1 MELPPPP
8 PPPEDIDEPPPPP
21 PVDVPPPVVPP
32 PLIDL
37 PAFEGPCTAITAQV
51 KETPRAQTQT
61 PRAPGPDHAGELQ
74 VAQRPHR
81 RGHRRMLSVGFAPPE
96 RGGSRGGDHHG
107 RRRRQ
112 GGRDQVTQS
121 SGFPRLDAAVECVV
135 RRLPFEPG
143 KRDGQPVDS
152 QVSVPIVFKLEVD
165 AAHIVRDRT
174 GARPSRSGVE
184 LSGNVFSVRGI
195 AEWLVKPV
203 VTDNPYG
210 IEALW
215 TQSDYVGKGVFVILI
230 TMSLWSWLV
239 MINKWLDQRM
249 LRKVAVE
256 AEKSFLTAGSMQ
268 EGIAK
273 LKGKINPF
281 RDIAQDGLQ
290 RSSIIARPRRATS
303 RATSSSVTWVES
315 HIRRRTDMLQSSLQS
330 GMVVLASV
338 GATSP
343 FVGLFGTVWGIYHA
357 LISISIAGQASLD
370 KVAGPIGE
378 ALIMTAMGLA
388 VAVPAV
394 LGFNG
399 LLRGNKS
406 LMERANYFAH
416 DVQAALLAGSRVA
429 GK

>member
-1 MELPPPP
+1 M
-8 PPPEDIDEPPPPP
+8 
-21 PVDVPPPVVPP
+21 
-32 PLIDL
+32 
-37 PAFEGPCTAITAQV
+37 AA
-51 KETPRAQTQT
+51 ET
-61 PRAPGPDHAGELQ
+61 G
-74 VAQRPHR
+74 
-81 RGHRRMLSVGFAPPE
+81 M
-96 RGGSRGGDHHG
+96 
-107 RRRRQ
+107 
-112 GGRDQVTQS
+112 
-121 SGFPRLDAAVECVV
+121 
-135 RRLPFEPG
+135 
-143 KRDGQPVDS
+143 
-152 QVSVPIVFKLEVD
+152 
-165 AAHIVRDRT
+165 
-174 GARPSRSGVE
+174 
-184 LSGNVFSVRGI
+184 
-195 AEWLVKPV
+195 
-203 VTDNPYG
+203 TDNPYG
-210 IEALW
+210 IQALW

-239 MINKWLDQRM
+239 MINKWLDQRA
-249 LRKVAVE
+249 LKKAAGE
-256 AEKSFLTAGSMQ
+256 AEKNFFSAGSMQ

-273 LKGKINPF
+273 LKGKMNPF

-290 RSSIIARPRRATS
+290 AADHHRKSTARDVSSGIDFT
-303 RATSSSVTWVES
+303 TWVQS
-315 HIRRRTDMLQSSLQS
+315 HVERRTNMLQSSLQS

-399 LLRGNKS
+399 LLRGNKA

-416 DVQAALLAGSRVA
+416 DVQAVLLQGSRVT

>member
-1 MELPPPP
+1 M
-8 PPPEDIDEPPPPP
+8 
-21 PVDVPPPVVPP
+21 
-32 PLIDL
+32 
-37 PAFEGPCTAITAQV
+37 
-51 KETPRAQTQT
+51 
-61 PRAPGPDHAGELQ
+61 AGETT
-74 VAQRPHR
+74 
-81 RGHRRMLSVGFAPPE
+81 
-96 RGGSRGGDHHG
+96 
-107 RRRRQ
+107 
-112 GGRDQVTQS
+112 VT
-121 SGFPRLDAAVECVV
+121 E
-135 RRLPFEPG
+135 
-143 KRDGQPVDS
+143 
-152 QVSVPIVFKLEVD
+152 
-165 AAHIVRDRT
+165 
-174 GARPSRSGVE
+174 
-184 LSGNVFSVRGI
+184 
-195 AEWLVKPV
+195 
-203 VTDNPYG
+203 NPYG
-210 IEALW
+210 IESMW

-230 TMSLWSWLV
+230 VMSLWSWLV

-249 LRKVAVE
+249 LRKVAAE
-256 AEKSFLTAGSMQ
+256 AEKSFWSAGSIQ
-268 EGIAK
+268 EGVAK

-290 RSSIIARPRRATS
+290 AVEHHRKSA
-303 RATSSSVTWVES
+303 SVTSKIELADWVRS
-315 HIRRRTDMLQSSLQS
+315 HIDKRTTMLQSSLQS

-399 LLRGNKS
+399 LLRGNKA

-416 DVQAALLAGSRVA
+416 DVEAALVAGSRVS

>member
-1 MELPPPP
+1 M
-8 PPPEDIDEPPPPP
+8 
-21 PVDVPPPVVPP
+21 
-32 PLIDL
+32 
-37 PAFEGPCTAITAQV
+37 
-51 KETPRAQTQT
+51 
-61 PRAPGPDHAGELQ
+61 AGE
-74 VAQRPHR
+74 
-81 RGHRRMLSVGFAPPE
+81 
-96 RGGSRGGDHHG
+96 
-107 RRRRQ
+107 
-112 GGRDQVTQS
+112 T
-121 SGFPRLDAAVECVV
+121 
-135 RRLPFEPG
+135 
-143 KRDGQPVDS
+143 
-152 QVSVPIVFKLEVD
+152 
-165 AAHIVRDRT
+165 T
-174 GARPSRSGVE
+174 
-184 LSGNVFSVRGI
+184 
-195 AEWLVKPV
+195 

-215 TQSDYVGKGVFVILI
+215 TTSDYVGKGVFVILI
-230 TMSLWSWLV
+230 VMSLWSWLV

-249 LRKVAVE
+249 LRKVAAE
-256 AEKSFLTAGSMQ
+256 AEKQFFAAGSMQ
-268 EGIAK
+268 EGIGK

-290 RSSIIARPRRATS
+290 AVEHHRKSA
-303 RATSSSVTWVES
+303 SVTSKIELADWVRS
-315 HIRRRTDMLQSSLQS
+315 HIDKRTTMLQSSLQS

-399 LLRGNKS
+399 LLRGNKA

-416 DVQAALLAGSRVA
+416 DVEAALIAGSRVS

>member
-1 MELPPPP
+1 M
-8 PPPEDIDEPPPPP
+8 
-21 PVDVPPPVVPP
+21 
-32 PLIDL
+32 
-37 PAFEGPCTAITAQV
+37 
-51 KETPRAQTQT
+51 
-61 PRAPGPDHAGELQ
+61 AGETT
-74 VAQRPHR
+74 
-81 RGHRRMLSVGFAPPE
+81 
-96 RGGSRGGDHHG
+96 
-107 RRRRQ
+107 
-112 GGRDQVTQS
+112 VT
-121 SGFPRLDAAVECVV
+121 
-135 RRLPFEPG
+135 
-143 KRDGQPVDS
+143 DG
-152 QVSVPIVFKLEVD
+152 
-165 AAHIVRDRT
+165 
-174 GARPSRSGVE
+174 
-184 LSGNVFSVRGI
+184 
-195 AEWLVKPV
+195 

-256 AEKSFLTAGSMQ
+256 AEKNFFMAGSLQ
-268 EGIAK
+268 EGIGK

-290 RSSIIARPRRATS
+290 AVEHHRKNAGRDVASN
-303 RATSSSVTWVES
+303 VELNDWVSS
-315 HIRRRTDMLQSSLQS
+315 HIEKRINMLQSSLQS

-416 DVQAALLAGSRVA
+416 DVQAALLGGSRVA

>member
-1 MELPPPP
+1 MA
-8 PPPEDIDEPPPPP
+8 DETN
-21 PVDVPPPVVPP
+21 
-32 PLIDL
+32 L
-37 PAFEGPCTAITAQV
+37 
-51 KETPRAQTQT
+51 
-61 PRAPGPDHAGELQ
+61 
-74 VAQRPHR
+74 
-81 RGHRRMLSVGFAPPE
+81 
-96 RGGSRGGDHHG
+96 
-107 RRRRQ
+107 
-112 GGRDQVTQS
+112 
-121 SGFPRLDAAVECVV
+121 
-135 RRLPFEPG
+135 
-143 KRDGQPVDS
+143 
-152 QVSVPIVFKLEVD
+152 
-165 AAHIVRDRT
+165 
-174 GARPSRSGVE
+174 
-184 LSGNVFSVRGI
+184 
-195 AEWLVKPV
+195 

-215 TQSDYVGKGVFVILI
+215 TTSDYVGKGVFVILI
-230 TMSLWSWLV
+230 VMSLWSWLV

-249 LRKVAVE
+249 LRKVANE
-256 AEKSFLTAGSMQ
+256 AEKQFWTAGSMN
-268 EGIAK
+268 EGIAQAE
-273 LKGKINPF
+273 G
-281 RDIAQDGLQ
+281 QDQSLPRHRPGRRPGGGASSQERGTRRHKQHRARGLG
-290 RSSIIARPRRATS
+290 A
-303 RATSSSVTWVES
+303 S
-315 HIRRRTDMLQSSLQS
+315 HIDKRTNMLQSSLQS

-416 DVQAALLAGSRVA
+416 DVQAALLAGSRVS

>member
-1 MELPPPP
+1 M
-8 PPPEDIDEPPPPP
+8 
-21 PVDVPPPVVPP
+21 
-32 PLIDL
+32 
-37 PAFEGPCTAITAQV
+37 
-51 KETPRAQTQT
+51 
-61 PRAPGPDHAGELQ
+61 AGE
-74 VAQRPHR
+74 
-81 RGHRRMLSVGFAPPE
+81 
-96 RGGSRGGDHHG
+96 
-107 RRRRQ
+107 
-112 GGRDQVTQS
+112 T
-121 SGFPRLDAAVECVV
+121 
-135 RRLPFEPG
+135 
-143 KRDGQPVDS
+143 
-152 QVSVPIVFKLEVD
+152 
-165 AAHIVRDRT
+165 T
-174 GARPSRSGVE
+174 
-184 LSGNVFSVRGI
+184 
-195 AEWLVKPV
+195 

-230 TMSLWSWLV
+230 VMSLWSWLV

-249 LRKVAVE
+249 LKKVANE
-256 AEKSFLTAGSMQ
+256 AEKNFWSAGSIN

-273 LKGKINPF
+273 LKGKANPF
-281 RDIAQDGLQ
+281 RDIAQDGISALEHH
-290 RSSIIARPRRATS
+290 RKGASRDVTS
-303 RATSSSVTWVES
+303 NIEAADWVRS
-315 HIRRRTDMLQSSLQS
+315 HIDKRTTMLQSSLQS

-338 GATSP
+338 GATAP

-399 LLRGNKS
+399 LLRGNRA

-429 GK
+429 GR

>member
-1 MELPPPP
+1 M
-8 PPPEDIDEPPPPP
+8 
-21 PVDVPPPVVPP
+21 
-32 PLIDL
+32 
-37 PAFEGPCTAITAQV
+37 
-51 KETPRAQTQT
+51 
-61 PRAPGPDHAGELQ
+61 AGE
-74 VAQRPHR
+74 AT
-81 RGHRRMLSVGFAPPE
+81 
-96 RGGSRGGDHHG
+96 
-107 RRRRQ
+107 
-112 GGRDQVTQS
+112 VT
-121 SGFPRLDAAVECVV
+121 
-135 RRLPFEPG
+135 
-143 KRDGQPVDS
+143 
-152 QVSVPIVFKLEVD
+152 
-165 AAHIVRDRT
+165 
-174 GARPSRSGVE
+174 
-184 LSGNVFSVRGI
+184 
-195 AEWLVKPV
+195 
-203 VTDNPYG
+203 TDNPYG

-215 TQSDYVGKGVFVILI
+215 ATSDYVGKGVFVILI
-230 TMSLWSWLV
+230 VMSLWSWLV

-249 LRKVAVE
+249 LRKVAGE
-256 AEKSFLTAGSMQ
+256 AEKAFFSAGSMQ
-268 EGIAK
+268 EGIGK

-281 RDIAQDGLQ
+281 RDIAQDGLSAVEHH
-290 RSSIIARPRRATS
+290 RKSAARDVTS
-303 RATSSSVTWVES
+303 NIELGDWVQS
-315 HIRRRTDMLQSSLQS
+315 HIDKRTSMLQSSLQS

-416 DVQAALLAGSRVA
+416 DVQAALLSGSRVA

>member
-1 MELPPPP
+1 M
-8 PPPEDIDEPPPPP
+8 
-21 PVDVPPPVVPP
+21 
-32 PLIDL
+32 
-37 PAFEGPCTAITAQV
+37 
-51 KETPRAQTQT
+51 
-61 PRAPGPDHAGELQ
+61 AGETT
-74 VAQRPHR
+74 
-81 RGHRRMLSVGFAPPE
+81 S
-96 RGGSRGGDHHG
+96 
-107 RRRRQ
+107 
-112 GGRDQVTQS
+112 
-121 SGFPRLDAAVECVV
+121 
-135 RRLPFEPG
+135 
-143 KRDGQPVDS
+143 
-152 QVSVPIVFKLEVD
+152 
-165 AAHIVRDRT
+165 
-174 GARPSRSGVE
+174 
-184 LSGNVFSVRGI
+184 
-195 AEWLVKPV
+195 
-203 VTDNPYG
+203 TDNPYG

-249 LRKVAVE
+249 LRKVAAE
-256 AEKSFLTAGSMQ
+256 AEKHFWAAGSMN

-273 LKGKINPF
+273 LKGKVNPF
-281 RDIAQDGLQ
+281 RDIAQDGVQ
-290 RSSIIARPRRATS
+290 AVDHHRKSAS
-303 RATSSSVTWVES
+303 RDVAANIELADWVRT
-315 HIRRRTDMLQSSLQS
+315 HIDKRTTMLQSSLQS

-399 LLRGNKS
+399 LLRGNKA

-416 DVQAALLAGSRVA
+416 DVEAALIAGSRVA
-429 GK
+429 VK

>member
-1 MELPPPP
+1 M
-8 PPPEDIDEPPPPP
+8 
-21 PVDVPPPVVPP
+21 
-32 PLIDL
+32 
-37 PAFEGPCTAITAQV
+37 
-51 KETPRAQTQT
+51 
-61 PRAPGPDHAGELQ
+61 AGE
-74 VAQRPHR
+74 
-81 RGHRRMLSVGFAPPE
+81 
-96 RGGSRGGDHHG
+96 
-107 RRRRQ
+107 
-112 GGRDQVTQS
+112 T
-121 SGFPRLDAAVECVV
+121 
-135 RRLPFEPG
+135 
-143 KRDGQPVDS
+143 
-152 QVSVPIVFKLEVD
+152 
-165 AAHIVRDRT
+165 T
-174 GARPSRSGVE
+174 
-184 LSGNVFSVRGI
+184 
-195 AEWLVKPV
+195 

-249 LRKVAVE
+249 LRRVAAE
-256 AEKSFLTAGSMQ
+256 AEKNFFTAGSLQ
-268 EGIAK
+268 EGIGK
-273 LKGKINPF
+273 LKGKVNPF
-281 RDIAQDGLQ
+281 RDIAQDGLSAVEHH
-290 RSSIIARPRRATS
+290 RKSAGRDVTS
-303 RATSSSVTWVES
+303 NIELADWVAS
-315 HIRRRTDMLQSSLQS
+315 HIDKRTTMLQSSLQS

-399 LLRGNKS
+399 LLRGNKA

-416 DVQAALLAGSRVA
+416 DVQASLLSGSRVP

>member
-1 MELPPPP
+1 MA
-8 PPPEDIDEPPPPP
+8 DE
-21 PVDVPPPVVPP
+21 
-32 PLIDL
+32 
-37 PAFEGPCTAITAQV
+37 TT
-51 KETPRAQTQT
+51 
-61 PRAPGPDHAGELQ
+61 
-74 VAQRPHR
+74 
-81 RGHRRMLSVGFAPPE
+81 
-96 RGGSRGGDHHG
+96 
-107 RRRRQ
+107 
-112 GGRDQVTQS
+112 
-121 SGFPRLDAAVECVV
+121 
-135 RRLPFEPG
+135 
-143 KRDGQPVDS
+143 
-152 QVSVPIVFKLEVD
+152 
-165 AAHIVRDRT
+165 
-174 GARPSRSGVE
+174 
-184 LSGNVFSVRGI
+184 
-195 AEWLVKPV
+195 

-249 LRKVAVE
+249 LRKVAAE
-256 AEKSFLTAGSMQ
+256 AEKQFWTAGSMQ
-268 EGIAK
+268 DGIGK

-281 RDIAQDGLQ
+281 RDIAQDGLSAVEHH
-290 RSSIIARPRRATS
+290 RKTTARDVTS
-303 RATSSSVTWVES
+303 NIELGPWVES
-315 HIRRRTDMLQSSLQS
+315 HVQRRTDMLQSSLQS

-416 DVQAALLAGSRVA
+416 DVEAALLAGSRV

>member
-1 MELPPPP
+1 M
-8 PPPEDIDEPPPPP
+8 
-21 PVDVPPPVVPP
+21 
-32 PLIDL
+32 
-37 PAFEGPCTAITAQV
+37 
-51 KETPRAQTQT
+51 
-61 PRAPGPDHAGELQ
+61 AGETT
-74 VAQRPHR
+74 
-81 RGHRRMLSVGFAPPE
+81 S
-96 RGGSRGGDHHG
+96 
-107 RRRRQ
+107 
-112 GGRDQVTQS
+112 
-121 SGFPRLDAAVECVV
+121 
-135 RRLPFEPG
+135 
-143 KRDGQPVDS
+143 
-152 QVSVPIVFKLEVD
+152 
-165 AAHIVRDRT
+165 
-174 GARPSRSGVE
+174 
-184 LSGNVFSVRGI
+184 
-195 AEWLVKPV
+195 
-203 VTDNPYG
+203 TDNPYG

-249 LRKVAVE
+249 LRKVAAE
-256 AEKSFLTAGSMQ
+256 AEKSFWSAGSMN

-273 LKGKINPF
+273 LKGKVNPF
-281 RDIAQDGLQ
+281 RDIAQDGVQ
-290 RSSIIARPRRATS
+290 AVDHHRKSSARDVAS
-303 RATSSSVTWVES
+303 NIELGEWV
-315 HIRRRTDMLQSSLQS
+315 RTHLEKRTNMLQSSLQS

-338 GATSP
+338 GATAP

-416 DVQAALLAGSRVA
+416 DVEAALLAGSRVA

>member
-1 MELPPPP
+1 M
-8 PPPEDIDEPPPPP
+8 
-21 PVDVPPPVVPP
+21 
-32 PLIDL
+32 
-37 PAFEGPCTAITAQV
+37 
-51 KETPRAQTQT
+51 
-61 PRAPGPDHAGELQ
+61 AGETT
-74 VAQRPHR
+74 
-81 RGHRRMLSVGFAPPE
+81 
-96 RGGSRGGDHHG
+96 
-107 RRRRQ
+107 
-112 GGRDQVTQS
+112 VTE
-121 SGFPRLDAAVECVV
+121 G
-135 RRLPFEPG
+135 
-143 KRDGQPVDS
+143 
-152 QVSVPIVFKLEVD
+152 
-165 AAHIVRDRT
+165 
-174 GARPSRSGVE
+174 
-184 LSGNVFSVRGI
+184 
-195 AEWLVKPV
+195 

-249 LRKVAVE
+249 LRKVAVD
-256 AEKSFLTAGSMQ
+256 AEKQFFGAGSMN
-268 EGIAK
+268 EGIGR

-281 RDIAQDGLQ
+281 RDIAQDGMQAVEHHRKNAGRDVASNVELND
-290 RSSIIARPRRATS
+290 
-303 RATSSSVTWVES
+303 WVSS
-315 HIRRRTDMLQSSLQS
+315 HIEKRINMLQSSLQS

-406 LMERANYFAH
+406 LMERANYFSH
-416 DVQAALLAGSRVA
+416 DVEAALLAGSRVTV
-429 GK
+429 K